1 METLIDIMKKTLA
14 DTFAFYL
21 KAHNFH
27 WNVEGP
33 LFSQFHDFFGK
44 LYEEVFDAVDTIAE
58 EIRALDSYAPGSFSR
73 FSELTDIED
82 STVVL
87 PPVEMVQIL
96 LDDNEK
102 VLATLNIAFKLA
114 TNFDKQGLA
123 NLIADRIDA
132 HNKHAWMLRS
142 IIK

>member
-21 KAHNFH
+21 KAHNFD

-44 LYEEVFDAVDTIAE
+44 LYEEVFSAVDTIAE
-58 EIRALDSYAPGSFSR
+58 EIRVLDSYAPGSFSR

>member
-44 LYEEVFDAVDTIAE
+44 LYEEVFSAVDTIAE
-58 EIRALDSYAPGSFSR
+58 EIRVLDSYAPGSFSR